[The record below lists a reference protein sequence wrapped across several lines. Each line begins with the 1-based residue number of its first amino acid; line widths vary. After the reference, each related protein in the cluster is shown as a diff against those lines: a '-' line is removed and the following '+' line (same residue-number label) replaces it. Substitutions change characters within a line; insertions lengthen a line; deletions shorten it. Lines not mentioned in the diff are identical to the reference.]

1 MSAGFRIT
9 ALEASLFAPLFSLSG
24 EELER
29 RNVRR
34 MTADASPG
42 FPCRVSLQDAAVG
55 EEVLLLSFEHHA
67 AASPYRASGPI
78 YVRTNAVTAVPKQN
92 EVPNMLRHRRLSLR
106 AYDAAGMMQE
116 ACVTEGAVI
125 EQDILRLFGDRAVA
139 YLHVHNA
146 GPGCFNC
153 SVHRT

>member
-55 EEVLLLSFEHHA
+55 EEVLLLPFEHHA

-92 EVPNMLRHRRLSLR
+92 EVPLMLRHRRLSLR
-106 AYDAAGMMQE
+106 AYDAAGLMTD
-116 ACVTEGAVI
+116 ACVTEGAVV
-125 EQDILRLFGDRAVA
+125 EQDILRMFGDPAVE